1 MNSSTSR
8 NPNQHESVARKI
20 AFSSLMAV
28 EKGAFAENAIDRELS
43 RSNVTAKDRALITE
57 LVYGVTRNKSHL
69 DHILHQFLNNPEK
82 KISPTLRLILRIG
95 IYQLLY
101 LDRIPLRAAVNESN
115 LQARRMLN
123 ASMAGL
129 VNGLLRKVSQSR
141 ETLLE
146 EPGDNLN
153 DLSNYFSHPK
163 WLVKRWVDEYGV
175 EGAKN
180 ILRFNNSR
188 SRLLFRV
195 NTARISLHDFLS
207 LLERQN
213 IGWTKD
219 YPDWDSVELAG
230 FGQPVSSIDGFRQ
243 GLFLVQDFASQLIP
257 GLLKIDTCQRILDSC
272 AAPGNKTFHLA
283 SRIASRGEIIACDIS
298 PQRLLQTRQNL
309 DRLGAQNVRA
319 ICGDCSDESFNR
331 TLGSFDRILLDAPC
345 SNLGVLRH
353 NPEVKYSINQLDLR
367 EHSAKQYRL
376 LQAVSNLLR
385 ADGIILYS
393 VCSHSTEETLD
404 VANSFISNNPDF
416 IIDPIES
423 LSINS
428 PVHVDQKGFLWTFP
442 PSPDFPMDGFFAARF
457 RKVKSRV

>member
-1 MNSSTSR
+1 
-8 NPNQHESVARKI
+8 
-20 AFSSLMAV
+20 MAV
-28 EKGAFAENAIDRELS
+28 EKGTFAETAIDRELS
-43 RSNVTAKDRALITE
+43 RSNVSGKDRALITE

-69 DHILHQFLNNPEK
+69 DQIISLFLNNPQK
-82 KISPTLRLILRIG
+82 KISPTLRLILRMG

-115 LQARRMLN
+115 LQAKRMLN

-129 VNGLLRKVSQSR
+129 VNGLLRKVSQTR
-141 ETLLE
+141 ETLLA
-146 EPGDNLN
+146 EPEDNLN
-153 DLSNYFSHPK
+153 QLSNYFSHPE
-163 WLVKRWVDEYGV
+163 WLVKRWVDEFGV
-175 EGAKN
+175 EETKN

-188 SRLLFRV
+188 SRLLLKI
-195 NTARISLHDFLS
+195 NTARISLPDFLT

-213 IGWTKD
+213 ISWTKD

-230 FGQPVSSIDGFRQ
+230 FGQPVSSIDGFRK

-257 GLLKIDTCQRILDSC
+257 GLLKADNCQRVLDSC

-283 SRIASRGEIIACDIS
+283 SRIDSGGEIIACDIS
-298 PQRLLQTRQNL
+298 PQRLAQTRQNL
-309 DRLGAQNVRA
+309 DRLGAQNVRT
-319 ICGDCSDESFNR
+319 ICGDCSDESFNLN
-331 TLGSFDRILLDAPC
+331 LGSFDRILVDAPC

-353 NPEVKYSINQLDLR
+353 NPEVKYSIDQHDLK

-376 LQAVSNLLR
+376 LQAVSHLLR

-393 VCSHSTEETLD
+393 VCSNSTEETLD

-416 IIDPIES
+416 VIDPIEPPS
-423 LSINS
+423 VNS
-428 PVHVDQKGFLWTFP
+428 PVHIDQKGFLSTFP